1 MIRMSLIRTGATT
14 SNLQRLWD
22 EAVPAVIAE
31 LREAGYSVDQD
42 SRAEAVDLDRWQH
55 AYSVE
60 PGPAVLSATAFDSD
74 SGIIWIDL
82 HGDRFCGEGY
92 FDRNNDSALWDRL
105 EALAGRISSAHRVVA
120 DVGDP
125 DIVIG
130 VPGAPGT
137 YLPDIPGMPG
147 RRVDDG

>member
-1 MIRMSLIRTGATT
+1 MIRMSLLRTGATT

-22 EAVPAVIAE
+22 DAVPAVMAE
-31 LREAGYSVDQD
+31 LRVAGYSVDQD
-42 SRAEAVDLDRWQH
+42 ARAEAVDLDSWHH

-60 PGPAVLSATAFDSD
+60 PGPAVMSATAFDSD

-82 HGDRFCGEGY
+82 HGERFCGEGY
-92 FDRNNDSALWDRL
+92 LDRNNDSALWDRL
-105 EALAGRISSAHRVVA
+105 EALAGRISASHRVVA

-137 YLPDIPGMPG
+137 YLPDISRLAGQ
-147 RRVDDG
+147 RSDDG